1 MRRVAIVLFL
11 ILSAIA
17 ALHVFWGFGG
27 RWPGATTKELI
38 DTVIGVPEMRVMPA
52 AGITFAIAGL
62 IFLGGVIALFAGG
75 LLPFRSRW
83 MVQAAT
89 GVLTLVFL
97 GRATAG
103 FWIAYHGSKASEP
116 FATNDVLLYSPL
128 CLVIGGA
135 FAALFIF
142 YARKYKTTP

>member
-1 MRRVAIVLFL
+1 MRQVATVLFL
-11 ILSAIA
+11 TLSAIA
-17 ALHVFWGFGG
+17 AVHVYWAFGG
-27 RWPGATTKELI
+27 LWPGATPRELI
-38 DTVIGVPEMRVMPA
+38 DTVIGVPEMQAMPSKSVTLA
-52 AGITFAIAGL
+52 VAGM

-75 LLPFRSRW
+75 LLPFRPRW

-97 GRATAG
+97 GRAVAG

-116 FATNDVLLYSPL
+116 FATYDLFLYSPL

-135 FAALFIF
+135 FAVLLLSS
-142 YARKYKTTP
+142 RKIRTAP